1 MVWAPLAM
9 GTVLLGHDID
19 AFLLHRLIV
28 RAADRRDTR
37 SSFLEHI
44 RIERADAAKAEHK
57 YVGSLSRH
65 GPSSMDRFE

>member
-28 RAADRRDTR
+28 RAANSRYTR
-37 SSFLEHI
+37 TSFLEHI
-44 RIERADAAKAEHK
+44 SIERADTAEAEHE
-57 YVGSLSRH
+57 YVGSLRRH
-65 GPSSMDRFE
+65 GPSSMERFE